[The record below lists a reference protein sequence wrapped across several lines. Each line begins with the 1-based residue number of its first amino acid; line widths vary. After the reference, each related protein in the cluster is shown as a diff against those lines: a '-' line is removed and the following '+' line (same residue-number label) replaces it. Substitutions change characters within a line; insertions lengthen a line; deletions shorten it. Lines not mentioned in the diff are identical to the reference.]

1 MTYFGFI
8 NVLMDAGPTSAVFG
22 EMATAS
28 THRIAQP
35 TKHRLD
41 QMTVQSIL
49 ETTEQISQSAV

>member
-28 THRIAQP
+28 TSHCP
-35 TKHRLD
+35 TNKTPAPY

-49 ETTEQISQSAV
+49 ETTKQITLSAV